1 MRFVSPW
8 AYPRR
13 IITTSLTGGVSLQE
27 IVVSIEALLAA
38 TSSPRLSSSHPTV
51 YQRDTLAISF
61 LIWPVNL
68 RVSNPRAQRKS
79 DDHDVKLPS
88 DVDNREAWNESTP
101 PGPRLLA
108 NIKDFDKDGPWKSL
122 TNCLIHMD
130 VWYFLDCTRALGFI
144 KMGNKP
150 GSNKPSPQVNQVGG

>member
-1 MRFVSPW
+1 MRSVSPW

-27 IVVSIEALLAA
+27 IAVSTEALLAA
-38 TSSPRLSSSHPTV
+38 NSRPGLSSSHPTV

-68 RVSNPRAQRKS
+68 RVSNPRAQRKR
-79 DDHDVKLPS
+79 DGDDVKLPS
-88 DVDNREAWNESTP
+88 EVDKREAWHDSTP

-108 NIKDFDKDGPWKSL
+108 NIEAFDKDGPWKSL
-122 TNCLIHMD
+122 TNCLIHMG
-130 VWYFLDCTRALGFI
+130 VWYFLNCTRALGFV
-144 KMGNKP
+144 KRGSKP